1 MSTENPILQAPAQ
14 PPQTLQ
20 EMLMSGVTRFTES
33 TKPAEI
39 IDKHVESMFTDIIK
53 DNFRSYS
60 DMGKLV
66 SQAIKDALPSNVS
79 DLFELTRYN
88 DLIATALKT
97 QWESS
102 GVTGEMLRRSQAAI
116 DEALKD
122 DIVPEFVNLSDLL
135 SEFIEAHKERAADN
149 RWERPRVSIR
159 EDDSMSGYS
168 SVKHLH
174 ICFDPAPEDRSSRY
188 SIDRKSSEWDCANRI
203 SVSIKGENA
212 EKFEYGEV
220 YSAQLEGK
228 PIGRNFMIYEKWEKL
243 TAALYFGGAQLV
255 IDCDESDFSYGFDD

>member
-1 MSTENPILQAPAQ
+1 MSQ
-14 PPQTLQ
+14 PTLQ
-20 EMLMSGVTRFTES
+20 SMLMDGVTRFTDS

-66 SQAIKDALPSNVS
+66 SQAIKDALPANVS

-122 DIVPEFVNLSDLL
+122 DIVPEFVSLRELL
-135 SEFIEAHKERAADN
+135 EEFVEAHKERAIDN
-149 RWERPRVSIR
+149 HWESPRVSIR
-159 EDDSMSGYS
+159 EHDTSYS
-168 SVKHLH
+168 SIKHLH
-174 ICFDPAPEDRSSRY
+174 ICFDPEPEDSSSRF
-188 SIDRKSSEWDCANRI
+188 SSARKSSEWDCANRI
-203 SVSIKGENA
+203 SVSIKGENS
-212 EKFEYGEV
+212 EQYEYGEV
-220 YSAQLEGK
+220 YSAKLEGN
-228 PIGRNFMIYEKWEKL
+228 PIGRNFMINSKWEKL

>member
-1 MSTENPILQAPAQ
+1 MSE
-14 PPQTLQ
+14 QTLQ
-20 EMLMSGVTRFTES
+20 SMLMDGVTRFTDS
-33 TKPAEI
+33 SKPAEI

-88 DLIATALKT
+88 DLISTALKT

-122 DIVPEFVNLSDLL
+122 DIVPEFVSL
-135 SEFIEAHKERAADN
+135 SELLEEFVEAHKESAADN
-149 RWERPRVSIR
+149 HWERPRISIR
-159 EDDSMSGYS
+159 EDDNVSSYS
-168 SVKHLH
+168 NIKHLH
-174 ICFDPAPEDRSSRY
+174 ICFDPAPEERSSFSSRET
-188 SIDRKSSEWDCANRI
+188 RKRSEWECANRI
-203 SVSIKGENA
+203 SVSIRGEND
-212 EKFEYGEV
+212 KGFEYGEV

-228 PIGRNFMIYEKWEKL
+228 PIGRNFMIYSKWEKL

-255 IDCDESDFSYGFDD
+255 IDCDESDFSYGIDD

>member
-1 MSTENPILQAPAQ
+1 MSE
-14 PPQTLQ
+14 QTLQ
-20 EMLMSGVTRFTES
+20 SMLMDGVTRFTEGA
-33 TKPAEI
+33 KPAEI

-102 GVTGEMLRRSQAAI
+102 GVTGEILRRSQAAI
-116 DEALKD
+116 DDALKD

-135 SEFIEAHKERAADN
+135 NAFIEENKERATDEQ
-149 RWERPRVSIR
+149 WESPYITIR
-159 EDDSMSGYS
+159 EAENDYIGS
-168 SVKHLH
+168 SKHMH
-174 ICFDPAPEDRSSRY
+174 ICFDPQPEERSSSSRY
-188 SIDRKSSEWDCANRI
+188 SSGTKRTEWELANRI
-203 SVSIKGENA
+203 SISVKGQTERGYD
-212 EKFEYGEV
+212 FGEV
-220 YSAQLEGK
+220 YSAKLDGA
-228 PIGRNFMIYEKWEKL
+228 PIGRNFMIYKKWEKL
-243 TAALYFGGAQLV
+243 TAALYFGGAKLV
-255 IDCDESDFSYGFDD
+255 IDCDEHDFSYGLYD

>member
-1 MSTENPILQAPAQ
+1 MSE
-14 PPQTLQ
+14 QTLQ
-20 EMLMSGVTRFTES
+20 SLLVDGVVRFTDS
-33 TKPAEI
+33 GKPAEI

-53 DNFRSYS
+53 DSFRSYS

-88 DLIATALKT
+88 DLIAAALKS

-135 SEFIEAHKERAADN
+135 NAFIEENKERATDEQ
-149 RWERPRVSIR
+149 WERPHITIR
-159 EDDSMSGYS
+159 EAENDFS
-168 SVKHLH
+168 SIKHMH
-174 ICFDPAPEDRSSRY
+174 ICFDPQPEERSSSYRH
-188 SIDRKSSEWDCANRI
+188 SSSGKRSDWELANRI
-203 SVSIKGENA
+203 SISVKGQSDQGYD
-212 EKFEYGEV
+212 FGEV
-220 YSAQLEGK
+220 YSAKLDGA
-228 PIGRNFMIYEKWEKL
+228 PIGRNFMIYKKWEKL
-243 TAALYFGGAQLV
+243 TAALYFGGAKLV
-255 IDCDESDFSYGFDD
+255 IDCDEHDFSYDLYN

>member
-1 MSTENPILQAPAQ
+1 MSQ
-14 PPQTLQ
+14 QTLQ
-20 EMLMSGVTRFTES
+20 SMLMDGVTRFTES
-33 TKPAEI
+33 SKPAEI
-39 IDKHVESMFTDIIK
+39 IDKHVESMFTEIIK

-88 DLIATALKT
+88 DLIATAMKT

-135 SEFIEAHKERAADN
+135 NAFIEEHKERATDEQ
-149 RWERPRVSIR
+149 WERPHITIR
-159 EDDSMSGYS
+159 ENENNYS
-168 SVKHLH
+168 SIKHMH
-174 ICFDPAPEDRSSRY
+174 ICFDPKPEERSSSSRY
-188 SIDRKSSEWDCANRI
+188 LSDNKRSEWELANRI
-203 SVSIKGENA
+203 SVSVQGKNEQGYD
-212 EKFEYGEV
+212 FGDV
-220 YSAQLEGK
+220 YSAKLEGA
-228 PIGRNFMIYEKWEKL
+228 PIGRNFMIYKKWEKL
-243 TAALYFGGAQLV
+243 TAALYFGGAKLV
-255 IDCDESDFSYGFDD
+255 IDCDEHDFSYDLYD

>member
-1 MSTENPILQAPAQ
+1 MSQ
-14 PPQTLQ
+14 PTLQ
-20 EMLMSGVTRFTES
+20 SMLMDGVTRFTES
-33 TKPAEI
+33 AKPAEI

-66 SQAIKDALPSNVS
+66 SQAIKEALPSNVS

-88 DLIATALKT
+88 DLVATALKT

-122 DIVPEFVNLSDLL
+122 DIVPEFVLLSDLL
-135 SEFIEAHKERAADN
+135 NEFVEAHKERAADN
-149 RWERPRVSIR
+149 HWERPRISIR
-159 EDDSMSGYS
+159 EDDSMSSYS
-168 SVKHLH
+168 SSKHLH
-174 ICFDPAPEDRSSRY
+174 ICFDPAPEDRVDRY
-188 SIDRKSSEWDCANRI
+188 SREDRKRSEWDCANRI

-212 EKFEYGEV
+212 EKYEYGEV
-220 YSAQLEGK
+220 YSAQMEGK
-228 PIGRNFMIYEKWEKL
+228 PIGRNFMIYKKWEKL

-255 IDCDESDFSYGFDD
+255 IDCDESDFSYGIDN

>member
-1 MSTENPILQAPAQ
+1 MAQ
-14 PPQTLQ
+14 QTLQ
-20 EMLMSGVTRFTES
+20 ALLVERVSMFSDS
-33 TKPAEI
+33 AKPTEI

-53 DNFRSYS
+53 DQFRSYS

-66 SQAIKDALPSNVS
+66 GEAIKAALPSNVS

-102 GVTGEMLRRSQAAI
+102 SVTGEMLRRSQAAI

-122 DIVPEFVNLSDLL
+122 DIVPAFVNLSDLMN
-135 SEFIEAHKERAADN
+135 SFIEEHKESAQEN
-149 RWERPRVSIR
+149 NWEAPYLTIR
-159 EDDSMSGYS
+159 EDENDYRFTA
-168 SVKHLH
+168 KHMH
-174 ICFDPAPEDRSSRY
+174 ICFSKDPEKTSGSRRSRY
-188 SIDRKSSEWDCANRI
+188 EMDNRI
-203 SVSIKGENA
+203 SISIDGKNVDGYE
-212 EKFEYGEV
+212 FGHV

-228 PIGRNFMIYEKWEKL
+228 PIGRNFMIYKKWEKL

-255 IDCDESDFSYGFDD
+255 IDCDESDFSYNLYD

>member
-1 MSTENPILQAPAQ
+1 MSE
-14 PPQTLQ
+14 QTLQ
-20 EMLMSGVTRFTES
+20 SMLMDGVTRFTDGA
-33 TKPAEI
+33 KPAEI

-116 DEALKD
+116 DDALKD

-135 SEFIEAHKERAADN
+135 NAFIEENKERATDEQ
-149 RWERPRVSIR
+149 WESPHITIR
-159 EDDSMSGYS
+159 EAENDYIGS
-168 SVKHLH
+168 SKHMH
-174 ICFDPAPEDRSSRY
+174 ICFDPQPEERSSSSRY
-188 SIDRKSSEWDCANRI
+188 SSGTKRTEWELANRI
-203 SVSIKGENA
+203 SISVKGQNERGYD
-212 EKFEYGEV
+212 FGEV
-220 YSAQLEGK
+220 YSAKLDGA
-228 PIGRNFMIYEKWEKL
+228 PIGRNFMIYKKWEKL
-243 TAALYFGGAQLV
+243 TAALYFGGAKLV
-255 IDCDESDFSYGFDD
+255 IDCAENDFSYGLYD

>member
-1 MSTENPILQAPAQ
+1 MSE
-14 PPQTLQ
+14 QTLQ
-20 EMLMSGVTRFTES
+20 SMLMDGVTRFTES
-33 TKPAEI
+33 AKPAEI

-122 DIVPEFVNLSDLL
+122 DIVPEFVSLRELL
-135 SEFIEAHKERAADN
+135 EEFVDAHKERAMDE
-149 RWERPRVSIR
+149 RWESPRVSIR
-159 EDDSMSGYS
+159 EHDTSYS
-168 SVKHLH
+168 SIKYLH

-188 SIDRKSSEWDCANRI
+188 GSDRKSTEWDCDNRI
-203 SVSIKGENA
+203 SVSIKGENT
-212 EKFEYGEV
+212 EKHEYGEV
-220 YSAQLEGK
+220 YSAKLEGK
-228 PIGRNFMIYEKWEKL
+228 PIGRNFMINSKWEKL

-255 IDCDESDFSYGFDD
+255 IDCDENDFSYGFDD

>member
-1 MSTENPILQAPAQ
+1 MSQ
-14 PPQTLQ
+14 QTLQ
-20 EMLMSGVTRFTES
+20 SMLMDGVTRFTES
-33 TKPAEI
+33 SKPAEI

-88 DLIATALKT
+88 DLIATALKS

-116 DEALKD
+116 DDALKD

-135 SEFIEAHKERAADN
+135 NAFIEENKERAADEQ
-149 RWERPRVSIR
+149 WDRPHITIR
-159 EDDSMSGYS
+159 ENENNYS
-168 SVKHLH
+168 SSIKHMH
-174 ICFDPAPEDRSSRY
+174 ICFDPKPEEHSSFSRL
-188 SIDRKSSEWDCANRI
+188 SSNHKRSEWELENRI
-203 SVSIKGENA
+203 SVSIKGTSTQG
-212 EKFEYGEV
+212 FEFGEV
-220 YSAQLEGK
+220 YSAKLKGE
-228 PIGRNFMIYEKWEKL
+228 PIGRNFMIYKKWEKL
-243 TAALYFGGAQLV
+243 TAALYFGGAKLV
-255 IDCDESDFSYGFDD
+255 LDCDEHDFSYDLYD

>member
-1 MSTENPILQAPAQ
+1 MSE
-14 PPQTLQ
+14 QTLQ
-20 EMLMSGVTRFTES
+20 SMLMDGVTRFTIS
-33 TKPAEI
+33 SKPAEI
-39 IDKHVESMFTDIIK
+39 IDKHVEIMFTDIIK

-88 DLIATALKT
+88 DLIATAMKS

-122 DIVPEFVNLSDLL
+122 DIVPEFVSLNDLL
-135 SEFIEAHKERAADN
+135 NEFVEAHKERAADN
-149 RWERPRVSIR
+149 RWERPRISIR
-159 EDDSMSGYS
+159 EDDSGYS
-168 SVKHLH
+168 GSKHLH
-174 ICFDPAPEDRSSRY
+174 ICFDPAPEECGYSSSY
-188 SIDRKSSEWDCANRI
+188 GDGDRKRSEWDCANRI

-212 EKFEYGEV
+212 EKNEYGEV

-228 PIGRNFMIYEKWEKL
+228 PIGRNFMIYRKWEKL
-243 TAALYFGGAQLV
+243 TAALYFGGAKLV
-255 IDCDESDFSYGFDD
+255 IDCDESDFSYGIDD

>member
-1 MSTENPILQAPAQ
+1 MSE
-14 PPQTLQ
+14 QTLQ
-20 EMLMSGVTRFTES
+20 SMLMDGVTRFTES
-33 TKPAEI
+33 AKPAEI

-66 SQAIKDALPSNVS
+66 SRAIKDALPSNVK

-88 DLIATALKT
+88 DLIATAMKA

-122 DIVPEFVNLSDLL
+122 DIVPAFVNLSDLME
-135 SEFIEAHKERAADN
+135 SFIEEHKESAQENNWSA
-149 RWERPRVSIR
+149 PYLTIR
-159 EDDSMSGYS
+159 EDENSYGST
-168 SVKHLH
+168 KHLH
-174 ICFDPAPEDRSSRY
+174 VCFSKDPEESGRVSRRSRF
-188 SIDRKSSEWDCANRI
+188 DMDNRI
-203 SVSIKGENA
+203 SISIDGTNEGGQ
-212 EKFEYGEV
+212 EFGHV

-228 PIGRNFMIYEKWEKL
+228 PIGRNFMIYKRWEKL

-255 IDCDESDFSYGFDD
+255 IDIDEYDVSYGIDD